1 MGQNRESEG
10 DASMTPFQSM
20 TGMTARQYD
29 RQEQERGAPVDL
41 EELAQGLGLD
51 FDDLK
56 RAYLDERGEP
66 DEAF

>member
-1 MGQNRESEG
+1 
-10 DASMTPFQSM
+10 MTPFQSM